1 MPAFAAWRTN
11 CSGEPHCT
19 PRCASRHTPPKPVM
33 PCTQQRVSTTVAITH
48 PITHNCHP
56 RQARLDSSSS
66 NQQDSRRR
74 NLMWQR
80 KMPHAT
86 RASSTHPRHASC
98 SRTAAQS
105 QSLMRSLA
113 PPPASTATPTSISA
127 LQFAFGTLATMVS
140 NVAQRVTSLTLP
152 ARRQSDARARQSTPR
167 EVRRFAY
174 PFLGM

>member
-19 PRCASRHTPPKPVM
+19 PRCASRHTPPKPVT

-86 RASSTHPRHASC
+86 HAHRARTHVMPAAAAQPHSRNRSCAHSPLHLHRRPRPRASRPC
-98 SRTAAQS
+98 SSPLAHWRRWCRTW
-105 QSLMRSLA
+105 RSA
-113 PPPASTATPTSISA
+113 
-127 LQFAFGTLATMVS
+127 
-140 NVAQRVTSLTLP
+140 
-152 ARRQSDARARQSTPR
+152 
-167 EVRRFAY
+167 
-174 PFLGM
+174 